1 MLRLPH
7 KSKPTR
13 AILRGFPSEGAK
25 SINKL
30 TTLANKYRSDKGT
43 RYGSPPHRYTY
54 LYDLI
59 LGSSRD
65 LELDFL
71 EIGLAAGG
79 PEVGGPIERQVASPS
94 AQIWLEYFPLAH
106 IYQFDIS
113 DFSHIKHPRFTFVHG
128 DGQSACPTWNGWET
142 RLRALTSSSMMRL
155 MPPIIS
161 SLPSNI
167 YIQGCGA
174 GGTTLSTIFIGN
186 HQHTK
191 VSQFHCR
198 RQVTS

>member
-1 MLRLPH
+1 MARRPIDT
-7 KSKPTR
+7 PT
-13 AILRGFPSEGAK
+13 F
-25 SINKL
+25 
-30 TTLANKYRSDKGT
+30 TTLSWA
-43 RYGSPPHRYTY
+43 P
-54 LYDLI
+54 L
-59 LGSSRD
+59 RD

-106 IYQFDIS
+106 IYGFDIS
-113 DFSHIKHPRFTFVHG
+113 DFSHIKHPRFTFVRG
-128 DGQSACPTWNGWET
+128 DGGTPPRTWNGWET

-174 GGTTLSTIFIGN
+174 GGTYIIEDLHWQSPAYEGKPIATAED
-186 HQHTK
+186 
-191 VSQFHCR
+191 R
-198 RQVTS
+198 